1 MDRDFDNEP
10 PPEFRDKPLDKKPP
24 VFIGERDIVAI
35 VVVILMCGMNLGI
48 KLYFRTRNDHKKLM
62 ALEKENLEQQLEYP
76 VDYQVDREK
85 GVLQVTLQRTPDI
98 KSQTLLGSME
108 TVLYQLAEQCPQDV
122 RIREHGG
129 EMNV

>member
-1 MDRDFDNEP
+1 MTPRPGKASYAPGSPRRRRWF
-10 PPEFRDKPLDKKPP
+10 
-24 VFIGERDIVAI
+24 
-35 VVVILMCGMNLGI
+35 
-48 KLYFRTRNDHKKLM
+48 
-62 ALEKENLEQQLEYP
+62 LEQQLKYP
-76 VDYQVDREK
+76 VDYQVDQKK

-98 KSQTLLGSME
+98 KTQTLLGSME

>member
-1 MDRDFDNEP
+1 
-10 PPEFRDKPLDKKPP
+10 
-24 VFIGERDIVAI
+24 
-35 VVVILMCGMNLGI
+35 
-48 KLYFRTRNDHKKLM
+48 
-62 ALEKENLEQQLEYP
+62 
-76 VDYQVDREK
+76 VDREK
-85 GVLQVTLQRTPDI
+85 GVLQVTLQRMPDI

>member
-1 MDRDFDNEP
+1 
-10 PPEFRDKPLDKKPP
+10 
-24 VFIGERDIVAI
+24 
-35 VVVILMCGMNLGI
+35 
-48 KLYFRTRNDHKKLM
+48 M
-62 ALEKENLEQQLEYP
+62 ALVGLEQQLKYP

-129 EMNV
+129 EINV

>member
-1 MDRDFDNEP
+1 MITIDLYRNHKGEITC
-10 PPEFRDKPLDKKPP
+10 FRSQGHANGAPA
-24 VFIGERDIVAI
+24 GES
-35 VVVILMCGMNLGI
+35 VICAWVSAVTQMVLVG
-48 KLYFRTRNDHKKLM
+48 
-62 ALEKENLEQQLEYP
+62 LEQQLKYP
-76 VDYQVDREK
+76 VNYQVDREQ

-98 KSQTLLGSME
+98 KSQILLGSME

>member
-1 MDRDFDNEP
+1 MR
-10 PPEFRDKPLDKKPP
+10 
-24 VFIGERDIVAI
+24 
-35 VVVILMCGMNLGI
+35 LG
-48 KLYFRTRNDHKKLM
+48 LRGNADGSCRFGTATEVSRGLSGGS
-62 ALEKENLEQQLEYP
+62 EKRQQLKYP
-76 VDYQVDREK
+76 VDYQVDQKK

-98 KSQTLLGSME
+98 KTQTLLGSME

>member
-1 MDRDFDNEP
+1 MITVDLYKNRKGEITG
-10 PPEFRDKPLDKKPP
+10 FRSWGHAGDAPA
-24 VFIGERDIVAI
+24 GESVLCAW
-35 VVVILMCGMNLGI
+35 VSAA
-48 KLYFRTRNDHKKLM
+48 TQM
-62 ALEKENLEQQLEYP
+62 ALVGLEQQLKYP

-85 GVLQVTLQRTPDI
+85 GELQVMLRRTPDI

-108 TVLYQLAEQCPQDV
+108 AVLYQLAEQCPQDV

>member
-1 MDRDFDNEP
+1 
-10 PPEFRDKPLDKKPP
+10 
-24 VFIGERDIVAI
+24 
-35 VVVILMCGMNLGI
+35 
-48 KLYFRTRNDHKKLM
+48 
-62 ALEKENLEQQLEYP
+62 
-76 VDYQVDREK
+76 VDQKK

-98 KSQTLLGSME
+98 KTQTLLGSME